1 MDSQVPRNHV
11 RLMAVMVL
19 LMWWSYIEWVR
30 PVMLPP
36 RHENRLV
43 FPPGALDPHSAYRHL
58 LHPRAR
64 RAPVESPPPVALDE
78 RERSLS

>member
-1 MDSQVPRNHV
+1 METQVPRAHM

-19 LMWWSYIEWVR
+19 LMWWSYIEWIR

-36 RHENRLV
+36 RHEKRLV

-58 LHPRAR
+58 LYPRVRYEPADR
-64 RAPVESPPPVALDE
+64 PPFTALERQGTQVA
-78 RERSLS
+78 